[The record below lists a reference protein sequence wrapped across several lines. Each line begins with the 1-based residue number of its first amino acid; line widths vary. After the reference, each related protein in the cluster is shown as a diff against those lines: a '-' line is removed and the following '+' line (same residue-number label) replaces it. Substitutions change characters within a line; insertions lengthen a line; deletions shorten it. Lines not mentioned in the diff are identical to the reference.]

1 MTELLGSPML
11 GQILPY
17 WWQWI
22 LIVVLIV
29 LIIVYFQL
37 RKRQQ

>member
-1 MTELLGSPML
+1 MTELTRFPMMAFL
-11 GQILPY
+11 A

-22 LIVVLIV
+22 GVAVLIV

-37 RKRQQ
+37 RKKQM